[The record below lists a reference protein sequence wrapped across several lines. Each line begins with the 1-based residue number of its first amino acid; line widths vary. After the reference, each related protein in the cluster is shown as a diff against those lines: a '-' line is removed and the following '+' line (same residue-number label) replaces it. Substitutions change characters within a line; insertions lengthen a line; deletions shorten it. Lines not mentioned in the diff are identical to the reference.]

1 MVPLSPKQT
10 SDLSLNLFYEHPNH
24 HFFTGTR
31 VVSKQEYH
39 LPDAGHLSQ
48 SVLSLSVQHPPNG
61 GVLTCHRNPV
71 YAPQSLLLTCST
83 DSLSG
88 DVEPR
93 WQQMYRPHRPDVLA
107 TMGQVGGIPKAPLAT
122 TEDLSP
128 CPTGRRALSDVQ
140 SLVCDRRSLL
150 SREVVPDGRDIKP
163 SGKGGKGLS
172 GRGSW
177 NEVGQGPA
185 NGSQPVVVLYRP
197 CTSQYGSV
205 MTSLS
210 DMMTS
215 ARPPQVMTRT
225 RHARDSRFV
234 SCAKSATVPGSAP
247 ATELMPFV
255 SEEQPPLVAKLYG
268 LAKRPPSFIRAVE
281 QSDELEAILKADV
294 NRSQQRLSE
303 ASSPT
308 ATEEELQKILE
319 ISV

>member
-1 MVPLSPKQT
+1 MRQA
-10 SDLSLNLFYEHPNH
+10 SDLSLNVFYEHPNH
-24 HFFTGTR
+24 RFSTGTQA
-31 VVSKQEYH
+31 VSKQENH
-39 LPDAGHLSQ
+39 LPDTGHLSQ

-93 WQQMYRPHRPDVLA
+93 WQQMYQPHRPDVLA
-107 TMGQVGGIPKAPLAT
+107 TGQAGGIPKAPLAT

-150 SREVVPDGRDIKP
+150 SREVVPDVRDFAP
-163 SGKGGKGLS
+163 PGKGGKGLS
-172 GRGSW
+172 DRGSW
-177 NEVGQGPA
+177 NEAGQGKA
-185 NGSQPVVVLYRP
+185 SGSQPVVVLYRP

-210 DMMTS
+210 DAMTS
-215 ARPPQVMTRT
+215 ARPPNITMRT
-225 RHARDSRFV
+225 RHASNSRFV
-234 SCAKSATVPGSAP
+234 SCANGKSVVVTGSAP
-247 ATELMPFV
+247 ANESMPFV
-255 SEEQPPLVAKLYG
+255 SEEQTPMVAKLYG

-281 QSDELEAILKADV
+281 QSDELEAILNTEV
-294 NRSQQRLSE
+294 NRSRQRMSE
-303 ASSPT
+303 DSSPT
-308 ATEEELQKILE
+308 TTEEELQKIME